1 MRFLIALDV
10 LTDFPDKVERNPE
23 AFAIPADKKIEDI
36 KSELIK
42 LHKEWAEEITITYT
56 CSNGVPQTLTLADV
70 LNRREGLEMAY
81 NPNDGIEVRWGA
93 AEGSDEMASCKRRA
107 PAEQRLKMESYRQW
121 FKDRKFPIR

>member
-23 AFAIPADKKIEDI
+23 AFATPADKKIEDI
-36 KSELIK
+36 KNELKK
-42 LHKEWAEEITITYT
+42 LHREWAEEITISYA
-56 CSNGVPQTLTLADV
+56 CSNGLPQTLTLADV
-70 LNRREGLEMAY
+70 LNRREDLEMAC

-93 AEGSDEMASCKRRA
+93 AEGSDEMVSCERRA